1 MAGIDTIHDMLLDG
15 LIQKFGSFSRRIEEK
30 IRLIQRE
37 DICRELQR
45 EIFRCESIEQ
55 FKKVLSGLENISGKS
70 GFKYGPNYDVS
81 MKWLGNRYKGKLLE
95 IFDIKTGPITEVFDF
110 EYVRLRVDFGRV
122 DLMFKDAA
130 NDICHLEEE
139 RDMKEEDLHR
149 FAIYHFHAVRRWGE
163 NVRDIIITSGKP
175 YNGPKEIKTKSGRYS
190 PVIIDLTQKDGEKRL
205 QEIKEEINAG
215 NYDNVVELVFIPVYG
230 SEDHGKLASKVLE
243 YEIMLMKEDKL
254 DHDLVFATMIMSN
267 KIIDKDKL
275 KKYYEEVKNMLDIL
289 NIAREDGEKLGV
301 ERGMQKGIQKGIQ
314 KGMQKGIQK
323 GIQKGMQKGERN
335 KAVQIARGFKKD
347 GFDIA
352 IISKHSGLSVEEIK
366 DL

>member
-1 MAGIDTIHDMLLDG
+1 
-15 LIQKFGSFSRRIEEK
+15 
-30 IRLIQRE
+30 
-37 DICRELQR
+37 
-45 EIFRCESIEQ
+45 
-55 FKKVLSGLENISGKS
+55 
-70 GFKYGPNYDVS
+70 
-81 MKWLGNRYKGKLLE
+81 
-95 IFDIKTGPITEVFDF
+95 
-110 EYVRLRVDFGRV
+110 
-122 DLMFKDAA
+122 
-130 NDICHLEEE
+130 
-139 RDMKEEDLHR
+139 
-149 FAIYHFHAVRRWGE
+149 
-163 NVRDIIITSGKP
+163 
-175 YNGPKEIKTKSGRYS
+175 
-190 PVIIDLTQKDGEKRL
+190 
-205 QEIKEEINAG
+205 
-215 NYDNVVELVFIPVYG
+215 
-230 SEDHGKLASKVLE
+230 
-243 YEIMLMKEDKL
+243 
-254 DHDLVFATMIMSN
+254 MIMSN